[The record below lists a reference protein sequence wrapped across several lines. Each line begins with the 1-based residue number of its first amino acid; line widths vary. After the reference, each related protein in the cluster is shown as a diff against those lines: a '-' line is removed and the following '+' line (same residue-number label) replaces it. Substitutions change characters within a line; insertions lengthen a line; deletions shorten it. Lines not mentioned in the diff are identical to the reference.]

1 MATKVYLNQ
10 LAQNGAAN
18 GQVITWNNTSGLW
31 EAATPSGG
39 GSSSGIAGAVQ
50 ISGGSGAFSSDATNF
65 FFDDTANQLQLN
77 GGTGYGLLI
86 AGQNGGV
93 SVAPASSVTGAF
105 TTFNGTANAT
115 GNVNMG
121 IVNTNTSSGTSNARI
136 SASTGLGGGDPFL
149 RLSTAEAGYIIGV
162 DNDASDKLFIGLG
175 TDPSTMTVTGIT
187 MDVAHIGILQTSPT
201 AKLHVGAGTTAAG
214 TAPFKIDSGTAMTA
228 TEDGAM
234 EYHGSHLYFTIGST
248 RYQLDQQTTTSLAL
262 NAITA
267 ATNTNSI
274 NNVAYAQTWAWN
286 SLTTGT
292 AFINSSTSITSGTL
306 HSIVTGNSSLNST
319 GGLLYVANSG
329 TSTSGLL
336 AQFAANGNI
345 GGSGFTIKTNGTHGF
360 GTASP
365 TALVHLGGSPE
376 VANGGVN
383 GMALRVETSGLTD
396 NSTTASGTVTH
407 TAVSAFNAP
416 TLYANN
422 TSVTY
427 TSAST
432 VYIEAAPT
440 NGTNITITNPY
451 ALFVANGRSNF
462 SNLTATTNAIQRPMQ
477 INTAL
482 TTGTVGNNFGTGI
495 LFQGTANNSGTP
507 LMQDMTAVNSIWTN
521 ATNGSRNSAVTIHG
535 VQSAGSLSEM
545 VRFTAAG
552 APYMIIASSMGT
564 VGDTVYRN
572 NGIIATSSYSVS
584 SSGSLTLTSDGT
596 TSFVYLTVGDNTTTS
611 TSGVDLGNSMNQVQ
625 TSGTRN
631 GLLMSIGFAPT
642 SGTAVHNKM
651 AFTGTINQTGGAN
664 GIWRGIYMNHTM
676 TNVAN
681 GRLIELAESHANLK
695 GIYQTGTLTTNNF
708 VGKTAFGSTSAPTE
722 MINVTGNII
731 VAGQYAST
739 RFGLT
744 DGGTIALNWNNGNVQ
759 SVTIAGNRT
768 FTFTNPKE
776 GGRYLICL
784 KQDATGSRTIT
795 WPTITWA
802 GGTAPTLTT
811 TANKMDIITL
821 VYANSTY
828 YGEISKNY

>member
-1 MATKVYLNQ
+1 MAATRLKLKQ
-10 LAQNGAAN
+10 LIQDGASTN
-18 GQVITWNNTSGLW
+18 DVITWNGTNW
-31 EAATPSGG
+31 AAATPSGG

-65 FFDDTANQLQLN
+65 FFNPTSKQLQLN
-77 GGTGYGLLI
+77 GGTGYGILI
-86 AGQNGGV
+86 AGQNGGL
-93 SVAPASSVTGAF
+93 SVVPASSVTGAYAV
-105 TTFNGTANAT
+105 FNGSADAT
-115 GNVNMG
+115 GNVNAAL
-121 IVNTNTSSGTSNARI
+121 INTNTSSGTSNARFSI
-136 SASTGLGGGDPFL
+136 VTGAGGGDPFL
-149 RLSTAEAGYIIGV
+149 RLSTAEAGYVIGV
-162 DNDASDKLFIGLG
+162 DNSASDKLFIGLG
-175 TDPSTMTVTGIT
+175 TDPSTMSTTAITVDG
-187 MDVAHIGILQTSPT
+187 AHVGALQTSPT
-201 AKLHVGAGTTAAG
+201 AKMHIGAGTATAG
-214 TAPFKIDSGTAMTA
+214 TAPLKIDTGTALT
-228 TEDGAM
+228 TPEDGAI

-248 RYQLDQQTTTSLAL
+248 RYQLDQQGGGGAAL

-274 NNVAYAQTWAWN
+274 NNAAYSQTWAWN
-286 SLTTGT
+286 SLTTT
-292 AFINSSTSITSGTL
+292 NAFSLSSSSIT
-306 HSIVTGNSSLNST
+306 TGSLQTIATSNSTLNST

-329 TSTSGLL
+329 TSTSGVL

-345 GGSGFTIKTNGTHGF
+345 GGSGFIIKTNGTHGF
-360 GTASP
+360 GTLTPS
-365 TALVHLGGSPE
+365 ALVDLGGTVE

-383 GMALRVETSGLTD
+383 GMMLQVDSSGLVD
-396 NSTTASGTVTH
+396 NSTATSGVVAH
-407 TAVSAFNAP
+407 TAVSSFGVPA
-416 TLYANN
+416 LYANN

-427 TSAST
+427 TNAST
-432 VYIEAAPT
+432 LYIAGAAGAAT
-440 NGTNITITNPY
+440 NVTITNPY

-552 APYMIIASSMGT
+552 APYMTIASSMGT

-584 SSGSLTLTSDGT
+584 SSDSLTLTSDGSA
-596 TSFVYLTVGDNTTTS
+596 SFVYLTVGDNTTTS

-664 GIWRGIYMNHTM
+664 GIWRGIYMNHTT

-776 GGRYLICL
+776 GARYLILL
-784 KQDATGSRTIT
+784 KQDGTGSRTIT

-802 GGTAPTLTT
+802 GGTAPTLTLT
-811 TANKMDIITL
+811 GNKMDIITL

>member
-274 NNVAYAQTWAWN
+274 NNAAYNQTWAWN
-286 SLTTGT
+286 SLTSGT
-292 AFINSSTSITSGTL
+292 AFSISSSSVTSGTL
-306 HSIVTGNSSLNST
+306 QTISTSNSSLNST
-319 GGLLYVANSG
+319 AGLLYVGNAGSSVSG
-329 TSTSGLL
+329 TL
-336 AQFAANGNI
+336 AKFEANGNI
-345 GGSGFTIKTNGTHGF
+345 GGSGFIIKTNGTHGF
-360 GTASP
+360 GTLTPS
-365 TALVHLGGSPE
+365 ALVDLGGTVE
-376 VANGGVN
+376 MANGGVN
-383 GMALRVETSGLTD
+383 GMMLQVDSSGLVD
-396 NSTTASGTVTH
+396 NSTATSGVVAH
-407 TAVSAFNAP
+407 TAVSSFGVPA
-416 TLYANN
+416 LYANN

-427 TSAST
+427 TNAST
-432 VYIEAAPT
+432 LYIAGAAGAAT
-440 NGTNITITNPY
+440 NVTITNPF
-451 ALFVANGRSNF
+451 ALFVADGLNNMTK
-462 SNLTATTNAIQRPMQ
+462 NTTTTNAIQRPLQ
-477 INTAL
+477 LVSNL
-482 TTGTVGNNFGTGI
+482 TTGTVGNGFGTE
-495 LFQGTANNSGTP
+495 LFFRSTTNSAGVPT
-507 LMQDMTAVNSIWTN
+507 MRDQASIGAIWTN
-521 ATNGSRNSAVTIHG
+521 ASDASRNSAVVFQA
-535 VQSAGSLSEM
+535 VQSAGSVAE
-545 VRFTAAG
+545 VGRFQAAG
-552 APYMIIASSMGT
+552 TPYMTIASTMGT
-564 VGDTVYRN
+564 AGTTTYTN
-572 NGIIATSSYSVS
+572 AAIAASVSYSVS
-584 SSGSLTLTSDGT
+584 SSLSTTIGTAGTSSLIFLNAT
-596 TSFVYLTVGDNTTTS
+596 DNGAST
-611 TSGVDLGNSMNQVQ
+611 TSGVNIGNALSQVQ

-631 GLLMSIGFAPT
+631 GLNLSISFAPT
-642 SGTAVHNKM
+642 SGTAVHQKM
-651 AFTGTINQTGGAN
+651 LINGTINQTGGAN
-664 GIWRGIYMNHTM
+664 GIWRGIYTNHTT
-676 TNVAN
+676 TNVAD
-681 GRLIELAESHANLK
+681 GRLIELAESHANMK

-708 VGKTAFGSTSAPTE
+708 VGKTAFGSTSTPTD
-722 MINVTGNII
+722 MINLTGNMV
-731 VAGQYAST
+731 VAGQYGST
-739 RFGLT
+739 PYALT
-744 DGGTIALNWNNGNVQ
+744 DGATINLDWNNSMVQ
-759 SVTIAGNRT
+759 TVTIAGNRT
-768 FTFTNPKE
+768 FTFANPKQ
-776 GGRYLICL
+776 GFRYIIAV

-811 TANKMDIITL
+811 GANKTDIITL
-821 VYANSTY
+821 IYMNSAY
-828 YGEISKNY
+828 YGEVSKNY